1 MPTNSTRLI
10 MEGRLTIDPV
20 SHMDGKMLR
29 FGLASDDDYQRTNG
43 EWVEQTIFLETQCWN
58 GVADRARKLG
68 LRKGDKISV
77 IGQIKQSPDK
87 NDPKKT
93 WTKVW
98 ASEVN
103 LLARKGDG
111 SKQQTQ
117 APKPAGDVPPMD
129 ADDLGFGNCGHED
142 VPF

>member
-1 MPTNSTRLI
+1 MPTNSTRII

-20 SHMDGKMLR
+20 QHMDGKMLR
-29 FGLASDDDYQRTNG
+29 FGMAVDDDYQDRNNQ
-43 EWVEQTIFLETQCWN
+43 WVEQTIFMETQAWN
-58 GVADRARKLG
+58 GVAERARKLG
-68 LRKGDKISV
+68 LRKGDKVAI

-87 NDPKKT
+87 NDPKKI

-98 ASEVN
+98 ASEIN

-111 SKQQTQ
+111 SKS
-117 APKPAGDVPPMD
+117 APAAAPVEDVPPMD
-129 ADDLGFGNCGHED
+129 ADDMGFGLGHED

>member
-20 SHMDGKMLR
+20 SHQDGKMLR
-29 FGLASDDDYQRTNG
+29 FGLAADDDYQDRTG
-43 EWVEQTIFLETQCWN
+43 QWVEQTIFIESQCWN
-58 GVADRARKLG
+58 GVAERARKLG
-68 LRKGDKISV
+68 LRRGDKVAI

-87 NDPKKT
+87 NDPKKI

-98 ASEVN
+98 VSEVN

-111 SKQQTQ
+111 NKAQ
-117 APKPAGDVPPMD
+117 APKSEPAGDAPDMS
-129 ADDLGFGNCGHED
+129 ADDLGFGLGHEE